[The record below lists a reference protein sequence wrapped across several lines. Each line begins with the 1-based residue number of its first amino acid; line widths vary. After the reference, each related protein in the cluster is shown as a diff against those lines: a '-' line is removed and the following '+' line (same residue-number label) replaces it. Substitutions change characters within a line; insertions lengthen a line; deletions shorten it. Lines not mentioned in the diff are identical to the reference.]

1 MFSFDNLFTNLLRE
15 SFQNREENNIIN
27 QLYPNPDEM
36 TYEQLLEL
44 QEKIGFVSKGISKE
58 EKEVF
63 INIFIF
69 IFLININ
76 RKFLIKYLIR
86 KI

>member
-1 MFSFDNLFTNLLRE
+1 LFSFDNLFTNLLRE